1 MNSLNTQRLKN
12 AINDSGVTITA
23 LAKKVGISRES
34 LYNKIERKTEFTVSE
49 IRSVSDALHLS
60 NEDRDAIFFND

>member
-49 IRSVSDALHLS
+49 IRSVSDALHL
-60 NEDRDAIFFND
+60 RLT